1 MKKVFVAIAMVM
13 GFGTMAMAQDHNTS
27 APAQAAAADSTTAT
41 TQTQAATPTKFVEI
55 DAATVPAEVTNAFKA
70 AYPNAQV
77 AKAASATIKGVL
89 VYQLSYKEGTD
100 DKVAYFSADGKEI
113 K

>member
-13 GFGTMAMAQDHNTS
+13 GMGAMAMAQDNNTS
-27 APAQAAAADSTTAT
+27 APAQNAAADSTAA
-41 TQTQAATPTKFVEI
+41 TQTKTATPTKFAEI
-55 DAATVPAEVTNAFKA
+55 DAATVPAEVTNAFKT

-100 DKVAYFSADGKEI
+100 DKVAYFSAEGKEI